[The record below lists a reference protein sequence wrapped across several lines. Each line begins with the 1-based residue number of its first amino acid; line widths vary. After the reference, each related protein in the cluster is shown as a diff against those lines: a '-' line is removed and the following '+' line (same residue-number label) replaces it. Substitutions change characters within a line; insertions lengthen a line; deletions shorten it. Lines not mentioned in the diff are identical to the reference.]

1 MSASGK
7 EALMGWYA
15 QWYSEPVSHCGRLSA
30 KGVAVL
36 CMTDVFSSRQLVH
49 NRARKEAYQESR
61 QTLSLSYSLFKCS
74 KRTVLQILVICLNT
88 LFLADP
94 QLVKLST

>member
-7 EALMGWYA
+7 GALMGWYA

-36 CMTDVFSSRQLVH
+36 CMTLMFFLLGSLFITGQE
-49 NRARKEAYQESR
+49 RKLTKRVDRHLAFP
-61 QTLSLSYSLFKCS
+61 TPSLSAAKEQFFK
-74 KRTVLQILVICLNT
+74 
-88 LFLADP
+88 F
-94 QLVKLST
+94 